1 MGLMWALQ
9 FTSDIGEQ
17 MTNAALANGLLVN
30 NVRPNAVRIVP
41 PLTVSDED
49 LEQGLAI
56 LEHIVLEGSGAAK

>member
-1 MGLMWALQ
+1 MWAVE

-17 MTNAALANGLLVN
+17 ITNEALASGLLVN

-41 PLTVSDED
+41 PLTISEED

-56 LEHIVLEGSGAAK
+56 IEHVIESHGSASK